1 MPGLLA
7 LLCAAPAAA
16 EVTVLSVAA
25 DGSAQHRS
33 VQAAIDAA
41 VVRALPATIDI
52 APGTYREVVD
62 IPTGAPPIE
71 LRGRDAATTTIV
83 FDNHAARIS
92 PASGQ
97 PMGTSG
103 SATVFVR
110 GNDFSARHLTFAN
123 DAGPVGQAVA
133 VRVSGTRAAFED
145 VRFFGHQ
152 DTLYLQGQD
161 TVAWFG
167 DCHIEGTVDFI
178 FGAGTALFENC
189 RIHSLADGYITA
201 AATPQG
207 RRFGYVFRHC
217 TLTAAPAARQ
227 VYLGRPWR
235 DHARVAVLD
244 SALGAHIAADGWH
257 DWDQP
262 HRQSTTDYAEYRN
275 HGAGADRTGRVPWAR
290 ALTTA
295 QAAGYTR
302 EQILGD
308 WRPYR

>member
-1 MPGLLA
+1 MPGLLGA
-7 LLCAAPAAA
+7 LVLTLPATA
-16 EVTVLSVAA
+16 TVLSVAA
-25 DGSAQHRS
+25 DGSAQYHS
-33 VQAAIDAA
+33 VQAAVDAA
-41 VVRALPATIDI
+41 VARALPATIAI

-62 IPTGAPPIE
+62 IPAGAPPIA

-97 PMGTSG
+97 PFGTSG
-103 SATVFVR
+103 SATLFVR

-133 VRVSGTRAAFED
+133 VRISGTRAAFED
-145 VRFFGHQ
+145 VRFLGHQ

-178 FGAGTALFENC
+178 FGAGSALFENC
-189 RIHSLADGYITA
+189 RIHSLADGYVTA

-207 RRFGYVFRHC
+207 RRFGYVFRDC
-217 TLTAAPAARQ
+217 TLTAAAGVEQ

-235 DHARVAVLD
+235 DHAKVAVID
-244 SALGAHIAADGWH
+244 STLGAHIVAAGWH

-262 HRQSTTDYAEYRN
+262 HRQTTTDDAEYRN
-275 HGAGADRTGRVPWAR
+275 QGAGAGRDGRVGWSR
-290 ALTTA
+290 TLTA
-295 QAAGYTR
+295 EEAAGYTP

-308 WRPYR
+308 WRAYR